1 MAKASTS
8 SLIARNRSRTA
19 LVVQLAAS
27 IFLSGCA
34 VGNNPENVDA
44 PLFSPEKAA
53 PGIEYAG
60 QVGGFSPNDVEP
72 GVCPAASDA
81 NFVAPATPGKHNVPD
96 SRMRYSRGD
105 RFNIT
110 VPGVEG
116 FSGDYMINADG
127 RVILPFA
134 EEIMAVGLTNAEL
147 SKRIEDAFIRAGIL
161 NTNGL
166 RIAVRPVQYAPINI
180 FVTGAVFQP
189 GRTTINN
196 IKDSD
201 KTDKALTKFGDTPL
215 ERYIASGLRA
225 AGGVRPDA
233 DLSNII
239 LIRGNSRYRLDWRG
253 AFIGGNVDDVP
264 LIDNDKIIVAESA
277 CFQTG
282 LIRPSQITPP
292 GIRIFISNLTVPAT
306 SNSSSSIGQY
316 SNSIPYGTRFL
327 QALVSANCVGGIMAT
342 NAPRQAVLISRNPKT
357 LRTEVVQ
364 RSIEELVRSADR
376 DAVNPHLMPDDAVA
390 CYDSTV
396 TETRDV
402 MATLQQFLN
411 GAVAQ
416 RAIIA
421 PWR

>member
-1 MAKASTS
+1 MLGKSADFLPMTLSREFVPQPATQTS
-8 SLIARNRSRTA
+8 SRPLRQENTTFPTA
-19 LVVQLAAS
+19 A
-27 IFLSGCA
+27 CA
-34 VGNNPENVDA
+34 
-44 PLFSPEKAA
+44 
-53 PGIEYAG
+53 IR
-60 QVGGFSPNDVEP
+60 VE
-72 GVCPAASDA
+72 
-81 NFVAPATPGKHNVPD
+81 T
-96 SRMRYSRGD
+96 

-147 SKRIEDAFIRAGIL
+147 SKRIEDAFIRAGIF

-239 LIRGNSRYRLDWRG
+239 LIRGNSRYRLDWRR

-264 LIDNDKIIVAESA
+264 LIDNDKIIVAEST

-376 DAVNPHLMPDDAVA
+376 DAVNPHLMPDNAVA
-390 CYDSTV
+390 AMTAPSPKL
-396 TETRDV
+396 ET
-402 MATLQQFLN
+402 
-411 GAVAQ
+411 
-416 RAIIA
+416 
-421 PWR
+421 